1 LAFWSGWTVKV
12 VAHRGSRY
20 IQTKRGGV
28 QFESIEII
36 GRNIAWKVVLRWF
49 DAVERHVRG
58 EIDEVEQIELWTLFA
73 CQIIAI

>member
-1 LAFWSGWTVKV
+1 M
-12 VAHRGSRY
+12 
-20 IQTKRGGV
+20 